1 MLDLLRASSR
11 RLADPL
17 AASAILVLAA
27 TAVFLA
33 WPGIDL
39 WFSGIF
45 YDPENGGFVLTSD
58 PALLALRRSGEIVL
72 IAVSAAV
79 VASLA
84 LKIVRPDRP
93 SLIPPRASLF
103 LASTLAL
110 GPGLLVNLIL
120 KNNWGRP
127 RPIQIEAFGG
137 DAPFVGIWQMSD
149 HCDRNCSFVSGEAS
163 SAIWIM
169 SLALVVP
176 PRWRLVTFAVTGVYA
191 LALSF
196 NRIAFGGHFLSDVVL
211 SWGLTLAI
219 VTVVYRLLY
228 VNPPSALT
236 DERLEAGLG
245 RIGLAL
251 RRMLPGRRV

>member
-1 MLDLLRASSR
+1 MLNLLRASSR
-11 RLADPL
+11 RLAEPL
-17 AASAILVLAA
+17 TASAVLVLAA
-27 TAVFLA
+27 TAIFLA

-39 WFSGIF
+39 WFSGFF
-45 YDPENGGFVLTSD
+45 YDPEDGFTLASD
-58 PALLALRRSGEIVL
+58 SALLALRRSGEIVL

-103 LASTLAL
+103 LAATLAL

-127 RPIQIEAFGG
+127 RPVQIEAFGG

-176 PRWRLVTFAVTGVYA
+176 PRWRLATFAVTGVYA

-196 NRIAFGGHFLSDVVL
+196 NRIAFGGHFLSDVIL

-228 VNPPSALT
+228 VNPPAALT

-245 RIGLAL
+245 RIGSFI
-251 RRMLPGRRV
+251 RRRAG

>member
-1 MLDLLRASSR
+1 MLNLLRASSR

-17 AASAILVLAA
+17 TASAILVLAA

-39 WFSGIF
+39 WFSGFF
-45 YDPENGGFVLTSD
+45 YDPNGGFMLASD
-58 PALLALRRSGEIVL
+58 PALLALRRSSEIVL
-72 IAVSAAV
+72 IAISAAV
-79 VASLA
+79 VASVA
-84 LKIVRPDRP
+84 VKIVRPDRP

-127 RPIQIEAFGG
+127 RPVQIEAFGG

-176 PRWRLVTFAVTGVYA
+176 PRWRLATFAVTGVYA
-191 LALSF
+191 LALSL

-219 VTVVYRLLY
+219 VTVAYRLLY
-228 VNPPSALT
+228 VNPPQALT

-245 RIGLAL
+245 RLGLAL
-251 RRMLPGRRV
+251 RRLPPGPRT